1 MDSNDSSR
9 ISLRILGLS
18 YKEIQKGAYA
28 LILAE
33 TDGPHYIP
41 IVIGTNEAQSIA
53 MKLEN
58 FTPPRPITHDIFASF
73 AHAFGIQLKEVFIH
87 KFEDGIFWSE
97 LVFVNRDGDE
107 VVLDARTSDAIAIA
121 LRTHSPIYTTPEI
134 VEETGF
140 IMEQQPPSAPVVD
153 DDIDIESIA
162 ATDELSD
169 EAPLDDLS
177 AEQLQSMLADLIA
190 EERYEEAARVS
201 EALKRKPKP

>member
-1 MDSNDSSR
+1 MDANDSSR

-53 MKLEN
+53 MRLEN

-73 AHAFGIQLKEVFIH
+73 AHAFGIRLKEVFIH

-97 LVFVNRDGDE
+97 LVFVNSEGDE

-121 LRTHSPIYTTPEI
+121 LRTHSPIYTTRKI
-134 VEETGF
+134 IEETGF
-140 IMEQQPPSAPVVD
+140 IMEQSPQSAPFD

-162 ATDELSD
+162 STDELSD

-190 EERYEEAARVS
+190 EERYEDAARVS
-201 EALKRKPKP
+201 EALKRKPKQ

>member
-1 MDSNDSSR
+1 MDANDSSR

-53 MKLEN
+53 MRLEN

-73 AHAFGIQLKEVFIH
+73 AHAFGIRLKEVFIH
-87 KFEDGIFWSE
+87 KFEDGAFWLE
-97 LVFVNRDGDE
+97 LVFVNQEGCE

-121 LRTHSPIYTTPEI
+121 LRTRSPIYTTREI

-140 IMEQQPPSAPVVD
+140 VMEQEPQPASARE

-162 ATDELSD
+162 PTDELSD

-177 AEQLQSMLADLIA
+177 TEQLQSMLADLIA

-201 EALKRKPKP
+201 EALKRKSHK

>member
-1 MDSNDSSR
+1 MDANDSSR

-53 MKLEN
+53 MRLEN

-73 AHAFGIQLKEVFIH
+73 AHAFGIRLKEVFIH

-97 LVFVNRDGDE
+97 LVFVNSEGDE

-121 LRTHSPIYTTPEI
+121 LRTHSPIYTTRKI
-134 VEETGF
+134 IEETGF
-140 IMEQQPPSAPVVD
+140 IMEQPPQSAPVD

-162 ATDELSD
+162 STDELSD
-169 EAPLDDLS
+169 ETPLDDLS
-177 AEQLQSMLADLIA
+177 VEQLQSMLADLIA

-201 EALKRKPKP
+201 EALKRKPKQ